1 MWQEKTSI
9 TQRLCIYLYWA
20 TEHILA
26 IFLIFYLKLIIMT
39 TKAGR
44 SFQIQSSVMFVSFK
58 ENTPSLAS
66 PLCSSHHCF
75 TVRQLKEALWASMPC
90 FPVHRSIFLWLPSA
104 VYHPCS
110 SHQLFFMLILK
121 TLSDTFLLCIL
132 IYISHFFSHQCNSR
146 LEIIMVTCLMNAKYS
161 TL

>member
-1 MWQEKTSI
+1 
-9 TQRLCIYLYWA
+9 
-20 TEHILA
+20 
-26 IFLIFYLKLIIMT
+26 MT